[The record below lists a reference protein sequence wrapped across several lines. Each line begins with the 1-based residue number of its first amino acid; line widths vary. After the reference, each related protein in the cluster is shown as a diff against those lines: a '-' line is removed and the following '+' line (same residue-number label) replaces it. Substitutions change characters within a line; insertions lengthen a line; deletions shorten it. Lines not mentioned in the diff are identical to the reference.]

1 VIVWK
6 QPEQLKKKQE
16 MRGQVCPHTKK
27 KLFSIIS
34 EDAPVKTQL
43 AALSD

>member
-1 VIVWK
+1 MFPDVPTPDV
-6 QPEQLKKKQE
+6 P
-16 MRGQVCPHTKK
+16 KK